1 MKRWI
6 KSVLVIILLLVIV
19 GFSVYYVI
27 QRNLEQLENIKIGPM
42 DLSDVED
49 GVYSGKYKVL
59 PISVTVQVSVTDHKI
74 VSIEIIEHL
83 NGQGG
88 KAEKIIYDIV
98 AAQSIDVDV
107 ISGATYSSQVI
118 KLAILQAFK

>member
-6 KSVLVIILLLVIV
+6 KIVFVIMLLFVIV

-27 QRNLEQLENIKIGPM
+27 QRNLEQLENMKIGPM

-49 GVYSGKYKVL
+49 GVYLGKYSVL

-98 AAQSIDVDV
+98 AEQSINVDV
-107 ISGATYSSQVI
+107 VSGATYSSQVI
-118 KLAILQAFK
+118 KSAILQAFK

>member
-1 MKRWI
+1 M
-6 KSVLVIILLLVIV
+6 V

-27 QRNLEQLENIKIGPM
+27 QRNLEQLENMKIGPM

-49 GVYSGKYKVL
+49 GVYLGKYSVL

-118 KLAILQAFK
+118 KSAILQAFK